1 MFNIQNISN
10 GNLFCVLNIY
20 LINKPKT
27 SKNVSHVERFYIK
40 SVQYIK
46 HLSEITYK
54 TRSCRGFLGN
64 FNTTISKKET
74 VVVLSGYFH
83 FGKYHYSASG
93 AAEEKSEIPFFYET
107 FE

>member
-1 MFNIQNISN
+1 M
-10 GNLFCVLNIY
+10 
-20 LINKPKT
+20 INKPKT
-27 SKNVSHVERFYIK
+27 RKNVSRIERFYIK
-40 SVQYIK
+40 SVQYIE

-93 AAEEKSEIPFFYET
+93 AVIAKFATTEDKSEIPIFL
-107 FE
+107 

>member
-1 MFNIQNISN
+1 MFNIQNISDR
-10 GNLFCVLNIY
+10 NLFCILNIY
-20 LINKPKT
+20 VMNQPIT
-27 SKNVSHVERFYIK
+27 RKNVLYTEQFYNE
-40 SVQYIK
+40 SVQYIE

-83 FGKYHYSASG
+83 FGKHHYTV
-93 AAEEKSEIPFFYET
+93 SEAVIA
-107 FE
+107 